1 MKVMYSSSEV
11 SRWSPGQQ
19 FNISGSYVTELV
31 CTGRCTLRSV
41 ERHHV
46 DEEVRDTAV
55 LPSPFAEGTWSF
67 IGLAG

>member
-1 MKVMYSSSEV
+1 VG
-11 SRWSPGQQ
+11 PGQQ
-19 FNISGSYVTELV
+19 FNISGSYLTELV
-31 CTGRCTLRSV
+31 CTGRYLLRSF

-46 DEEVRDTAV
+46 DEELRDIAV